1 MPKKQSNDIRDYN
14 HIDLLYPSKYVKG
27 AELGG
32 KDVTVTIE
40 SIEPRHE
47 LQRTDKS
54 KDYKPILNFKEAE
67 KAMVLNKTNA
77 QTIAA
82 MYGPEAMEWIG
93 KRITL
98 YCKKVEA
105 FGKMHDAIRIR
116 AKVPAAKAAR
126 PAAESPPEDR
136 PEPEHNPDTGEIATG
151 NGRPVESFD
160 TLIAALNL
168 APDEPAAAEI
178 WSEHV
183 DLIASVTDGE
193 RLMLDRVYET
203 KGRA

>member
-54 KDYKPILNFKEAE
+54 KDYKPILNFKDAE

-105 FGKMHDAIRIR
+105 FGKVYDAIRIR

-183 DLIASVTDGE
+183 DLIASVTDAE